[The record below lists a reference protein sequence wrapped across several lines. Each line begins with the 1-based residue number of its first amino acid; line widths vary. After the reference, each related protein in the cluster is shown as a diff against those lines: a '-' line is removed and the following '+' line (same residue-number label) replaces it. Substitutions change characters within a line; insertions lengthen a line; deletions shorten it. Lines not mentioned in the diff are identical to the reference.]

1 MEQLDEADSLRF
13 LSGGFWSAFW
23 SAFGSD
29 DGEGDC
35 RGDCDCKGFMT
46 ESEWILLF
54 DDESILVILW
64 ILQIDSSEMDIDMRF
79 TGNLRL

>member
-13 LSGGFWSAFW
+13 LSGGFR
-23 SAFGSD
+23 SAFGSAFGCD

-54 DDESILVILW
+54 DDESILVIL
-64 ILQIDSSEMDIDMRF
+64 QIDSSEMDIDMRF